1 MDPILTYKGSVMPN
15 ECDTNNH
22 MNVMYYINKYEHA
35 ARNFFHTVN
44 GLSELV
50 SQDVGLAVLEQN
62 IKYLKEVF
70 VDDILYINSRLTAV
84 GNKTLTVEHI
94 MYHGVTHDVVSTI
107 SIVTVLFD
115 KVKRKAIALPEQN
128 KATLSAMLG

>member
-1 MDPILTYKGSVMPN
+1 MPN

-35 ARNFFHTVN
+35 ARNFFHSIPD
-44 GLSELV
+44 LSQSL
-50 SQDVGLAVLEQN
+50 DDNVGLAVLEQHVN
-62 IKYLKEVF
+62 YLKEVF
-70 VDDILYINSRLTAV
+70 VDDILYINSQLTAV

-94 MYHGVTHDVVSTI
+94 MYHGVTHEVVSRV

-115 KVKRKAIALPEQN
+115 KSLRKAVRLQEQTRTVLLN
-128 KATLSAMLG
+128 MLD